1 MQHWIILTFF
11 SSPNFLARGLAN
23 VRSPDEGGA
32 LGLET
37 FGSGSRPGSSTSSS
51 FFGVGGADISLAGA
65 ALGSDAEG

>member
-1 MQHWIILTFF
+1 M
-11 SSPNFLARGLAN
+11 
-23 VRSPDEGGA
+23 RSPDEGGA

-51 FFGVGGADISLAGA
+51 FFGVGGADISVAGA